1 MSMITLATKCQI
13 TYRLFDYIAHYH
25 TFTQLFLLF
34 FVVKCNT
41 LGGIRF
47 LINNTSISSAFVI
60 SIMPLPMPAR
70 YIP

>member
-1 MSMITLATKCQI
+1 
-13 TYRLFDYIAHYH
+13 
-25 TFTQLFLLF
+25 
-34 FVVKCNT
+34 